1 MLISA
6 LKRTHDHR
14 ANIRL
19 DDRRMACDTLLSHS
33 LMPFTV
39 QRFGFDGEEWV
50 CLHADELDG
59 RMNGDR
65 SRGDGMVRR
74 VVVCLTRRESDRD
87 RYGYTHPSP
96 TVNLHTGKGS
106 QIPRFSSPSPN
117 GELVLA
123 STFTIR
129 STQIVP
135 PLSGISRENARM
147 SKIIIYEEEEKRRS
161 EIPI

>member
-1 MLISA
+1 
-6 LKRTHDHR
+6 
-14 ANIRL
+14 
-19 DDRRMACDTLLSHS
+19 MACDTLLSHS

-50 CLHADELDG
+50 CLHADGLDG

-65 SRGDGMVRR
+65 SRCDGMVRR

-106 QIPRFSSPSPN
+106 QIPERFSSPSPN

-123 STFTIR
+123 STFTVNPNR
-129 STQIVP
+129 PSS
-135 PLSGISRENARM
+135 LGYLARKRENEQNNHLRGRREKKKRN
-147 SKIIIYEEEEKRRS
+147 SDLIIVTLQKNTRDT
-161 EIPI
+161 